1 MSSWRST
8 GLALWALTTI
18 ALSGCSSTSIPAR
31 LARIATGQVRPNGS
45 VPFDRL
51 VAIGKTFEAQGNYDK
66 AQRMY
71 NMVLSRQP
79 NNVDAGQS
87 MRRLVALRQ
96 NNGRIFEGTG
106 RRVLPAAPAAPA
118 MQRQQAVMMAS
129 APRPQSGITQVSN
142 ESPASGGLRVAK
154 PKSIQ
159 ALTAVS
165 TVPFRTRPKKQV
177 KKSEPDLSVPP
188 LEEEWTLPR
197 VAPSP
202 VFDNPE
208 AGRVTMDTMAP
219 VEPFVMPK
227 TRSEPTVVAGPINI
241 EACLDNPENHISEL
255 TGALA
260 AADPDV
266 RSLAAFLL
274 GEAGP
279 SARPALNQLRSR
291 LSTET
296 SEPIRISVAEAISKL
311 DSSDKSARSFMLKAL
326 GSTDSSIRSQAAFA
340 MRVFADSADQRTVS
354 ALESAVADSDQNV
367 AAMAALSLSDFGAKA
382 MSALPALKNARV
394 GASQEVKDAVDA
406 AIARIKG

>member
-8 GLALWALTTI
+8 GLTLWALATI

-31 LARIATGQVRPNGS
+31 LARIATGQVGPSES

-51 VAIGKTFEAQGNYDK
+51 VSIGKTFEAQGNYDK

-87 MRRLVALRQ
+87 MRRLVALRR
-96 NNGRIFEGTG
+96 NNGRVFEGTG
-106 RRVLPAAPAAPA
+106 KPLLPAAPS

-129 APRPQSGITQVSN
+129 APQPQSSGITQVSN
-142 ESPASGGLRVAK
+142 ESFTSGGLRVAK
-154 PKSIQ
+154 PKSVQ
-159 ALTAVS
+159 ALTAAS
-165 TVPFRTRPKKQV
+165 TVPYRSQPNKQTT
-177 KKSEPDLSVPP
+177 KSEPELSVPP
-188 LEEEWTLPR
+188 TEEEWTLPR
-197 VAPSP
+197 VAPTP
-202 VFDNPE
+202 VFNNPE
-208 AGRVTMDTMAP
+208 AGRVSMDTMAP
-219 VEPFVMPK
+219 AEPFVMPK
-227 TRSEPTVVAGPINI
+227 TRSAPTVVAAPINI
-241 EACLDNPENHISEL
+241 EACLDNPENHMTEL

-279 SARPALNQLRSR
+279 SARPAINQLRSR
-291 LSTET
+291 LSTES
-296 SEPIRISVAEAISKL
+296 SEPIRISVAEAIAKL
-311 DSSDKSARSFMLKAL
+311 DSSDEIAKSFMLKAI
-326 GSTDSSIRSQAAFA
+326 GSKDPSIRSQAAFA
-340 MRVFADSADQRTVS
+340 MRVFAESADQRTVS
-354 ALESAVADSDQNV
+354 ALESAVADPDQNV

-382 MSALPALKNARV
+382 VSALPALTNARV

>member
-1 MSSWRST
+1 VRV
-8 GLALWALTTI
+8 
-18 ALSGCSSTSIPAR
+18 
-31 LARIATGQVRPNGS
+31 ATGQVGPSGS

-51 VAIGKTFEAQGNYDK
+51 VSIGKTFEAQGNYDK

-96 NNGRIFEGTG
+96 NNGRVFEGTG
-106 RRVLPAAPAAPA
+106 RPILPAAPA
-118 MQRQQAVMMAS
+118 MQRQQSVMMAS
-129 APRPQSGITQVSN
+129 APQPQSGITQVSN
-142 ESPASGGLRVAK
+142 ESSTSGGLRVAK
-154 PKSIQ
+154 PKSVQ
-159 ALTAVS
+159 ALTAAS

-177 KKSEPDLSVPP
+177 KQSEPELSVPP
-188 LEEEWTLPR
+188 KEEEWTLPR

-208 AGRVTMDTMAP
+208 AGRVSMESMAP

-227 TRSEPTVVAGPINI
+227 TRSEPTVVAAPINI

-274 GEAGP
+274 GEAGQ

-291 LSTET
+291 LSAET
-296 SEPIRISVAEAISKL
+296 SEPIRVSVAEAISKL
-311 DSSDKSARSFMLKAL
+311 DSSDQSARSFMLRAL
-326 GSTDSSIRSQAAFA
+326 NSRDSSIRSQAAFA
-340 MRVFADSADQRTVS
+340 MRVFADSADQELVS
-354 ALESAVADSDQNV
+354 ALELAVADSDQNV
-367 AAMAALSLSDFGAKA
+367 AAMAALSLSDFGSKA
-382 MSALPALKNARV
+382 VSALPTLKNVRS